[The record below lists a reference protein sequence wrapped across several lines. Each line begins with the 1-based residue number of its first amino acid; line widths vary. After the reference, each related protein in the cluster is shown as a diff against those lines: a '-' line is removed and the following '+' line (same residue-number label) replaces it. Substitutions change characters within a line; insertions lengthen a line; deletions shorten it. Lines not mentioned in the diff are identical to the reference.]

1 MQKQLPVTNAAI
13 QGVRGLM
20 GPNLM
25 TSKVS
30 FILSDSM
37 LWEWFHSGWQVRT
50 CLFPLMAI
58 SRVGWGHLVT
68 FVHSINTVCNGKC
81 LSHPGFKGCSGD
93 AAGPEDLGG
102 KGSAVWKMT
111 ASTHVAGDP
120 RVTNPKGLSF
130 P

>member
-1 MQKQLPVTNAAI
+1 MSSVQGTAALLNYAHPRRARLLQKQLPVTNEAI

-30 FILSDSM
+30 FILRHGDSM

-58 SRVGWGHLVT
+58 SRVG
-68 FVHSINTVCNGKC
+68 
-81 LSHPGFKGCSGD
+81 
-93 AAGPEDLGG
+93 
-102 KGSAVWKMT
+102 
-111 ASTHVAGDP
+111 
-120 RVTNPKGLSF
+120 
-130 P
+130 